1 MAHSRRPFV
10 DAHQKMEER
19 PHSAIGNKVPI
30 SLMNSLIGT
39 PAELSHN

>member
-30 SLMNSLIGT
+30 SLMNGSSA
-39 PAELSHN
+39 PPPS